1 MPGVSET
8 QPPLHVR
15 ATFGVPDADVVADG
29 RRWRCNEVILSRAD
43 DHARATFSASVRENL
58 QVDGV
63 RVARPIRSSD
73 GRWVASGWVADTY
86 VIGKPEPRYDE
97 VVGVADRLHAATASL
112 PRPALLTP
120 RPGVAP
126 SGVLEVADQVAWGA
140 EHEPFTASA
149 HPLEPDSVTLFRE
162 LARFRRP
169 VHAPDQLVHGDLFG
183 TVLFAGAAAPG
194 VVDITPFWR
203 PAAWAAAIVVVD
215 ALAWGDAD
223 DGLVQRWSEHAEW
236 PQQLL
241 RAVLFRLAVHT
252 LHPRATTEAYPGL
265 QRAAELVRTRL

>member
-63 RVARPIRSSD
+63 RVARPIRSTD

-112 PRPALLTP
+112 PRPAFLTP

-126 SGVLEVADQVAWGA
+126 SGVLEVADRVAWGA
-140 EHEPFTASA
+140 EHEPFTAAA

-169 VHAPDQLVHGDLFG
+169 VRAPDQLVHGDLFG

-265 QRAAELVRTRL
+265 QRAAELVRTLL